1 MVGRLGVGPQVTELY
16 ERYQHEMEEQHLER
30 LEREWQEEAG
40 KLTVT
45 SVEDVQRVLARA
57 PSHRVMHQMQQTL
70 TTKMQDFLDKEK
82 RKQEEQQRQLLD
94 GYQKKVQQDLQRVVD
109 AVKGEMLSTIPHQ
122 PLEATL
128 ELLLGLDQRAQPL
141 LDKFN
146 QDLLSALQQL
156 SKN

>member
-94 GYQKKVQQDLQRVVD
+94 GYQKRYSRICNAWWTPLR
-109 AVKGEMLSTIPHQ
+109 ARCSPPSRTNHWRPHSSCSW
-122 PLEATL
+122 A
-128 ELLLGLDQRAQPL
+128 
-141 LDKFN
+141 
-146 QDLLSALQQL
+146 
-156 SKN
+156 